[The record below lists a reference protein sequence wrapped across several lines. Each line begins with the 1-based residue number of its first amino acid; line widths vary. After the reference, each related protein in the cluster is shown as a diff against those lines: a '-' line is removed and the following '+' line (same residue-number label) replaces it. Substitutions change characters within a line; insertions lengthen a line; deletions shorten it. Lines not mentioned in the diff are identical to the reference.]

1 MTAWMLALK
10 RFLKPG
16 TAIMLLL
23 VLLAVW
29 GGNAAGRK
37 TELRPCGVVCED
49 AAPAAQAV
57 QTALEKKG
65 FVRYDTREAMTE
77 AISYGTLDCGAV
89 LLPGLGEAIA
99 EGRPA
104 GHILLLT
111 APDSFLTEAYEA
123 HLAASLY
130 TAAAPA
136 MTLQS
141 AAEAGVEL
149 TLEQV
154 QAELDAMYDDGWLFS
169 FRVTT
174 VEGVPPVE
182 RDLGLA
188 IAQAAAGLLLFA
200 AIFTGTQRAAAD
212 AEGMR
217 PRIGRRAAV
226 TGILLPTLFW
236 QAILY
241 LLAAGLM
248 LPTREAL
255 PGYVLLVTALGLLAS
270 RLPFR
275 TDAILPIVL
284 LGSLAAYPIY
294 YDLAESYPK
303 IAALRYLL
311 PPCWLLYTGEYPLA
325 SAILGAAL
333 VLVFVMS
340 AGGKKR

>member
-1 MTAWMLALK
+1 MTWIIALK

-29 GGNAAGRK
+29 AGNAAGHK

-49 AAPAAQAV
+49 PAALGV
-57 QTALEKKG
+57 RDALERKG
-65 FVRYDTREAMTE
+65 FVCYDTREAMT
-77 AISYGTLDCGAV
+77 ADISYGILDCGAV
-89 LLPGLGEAIA
+89 LLPGLGETIA

-141 AAEAGVEL
+141 ALDAGVEL

-154 QAELDAMYDDGWLFS
+154 QEELDAMYRDGWLFS
-169 FRVTT
+169 FQVTN
-174 VEGVPPVE
+174 VEGVPPAQ

-200 AIFTGTQRAAAD
+200 AIFTGTQKAAAD
-212 AEGMR
+212 ADRMR
-217 PRIGRRAAV
+217 PRIGSRAAV
-226 TGILLPTLFW
+226 VNILIPSLFW
-236 QAILY
+236 QSVFY
-241 LLAAGLM
+241 LLAAGLV

-255 PGYVLLVTALGLLAS
+255 PGFVLLVTALGLLAY
-270 RLPFR
+270 RLPFN
-275 TDAILPIVL
+275 TDALLPILL

-294 YDLAESYPK
+294 YDLAENYPQ
-303 IAALRYLL
+303 IAVLRYFL
-311 PPCWLLYTGEYPLA
+311 PPCWLLKTAQTPIA
-325 SAILGAAL
+325 SAALGTAVAAILLA
-333 VLVFVMS
+333 VP
-340 AGGKKR
+340 GKRRN